1 MVICLSAVNNT
12 PSSCC
17 RHQMVMSFSWSYD
30 QNDHISSCSFIM
42 WILKTLLVIIVIPHV
57 WYLFVFQEA
66 PTGNSTL
73 FRTLETGLLE
83 STQLEVEN
91 YHLRLHL
98 SESTIHSHSEGAIE
112 VSVQWLLWFKLF
124 STFYTYA
131 KKTIQKNSCQDQRVG
146 AGVEGAIEVSVH
158 KLLPY
163 KMFSTFS
170 TFAILRPTKTDSKL
184 TLNIRTTS
192 SHPNQHRKGSWAPAL
207 RAPPRWACTNCFL
220 PKDFPHS

>member
-1 MVICLSAVNNT
+1 MGSVLWCDFARLCGQLDKIHAPGIN
-12 PSSCC
+12 P
-17 RHQMVMSFSWSYD
+17 VMSFTWSHD

-42 WILKTLLVIIVIPHV
+42 WILKTLLVIIVVPHV

-158 KLLPY
+158 KLLP
-163 KMFSTFS
+163 
-170 TFAILRPTKTDSKL
+170 
-184 TLNIRTTS
+184 
-192 SHPNQHRKGSWAPAL
+192 
-207 RAPPRWACTNCFL
+207 
-220 PKDFPHS
+220 

>member
-1 MVICLSAVNNT
+1 
-12 PSSCC
+12 
-17 RHQMVMSFSWSYD
+17 
-30 QNDHISSCSFIM
+30 M
-42 WILKTLLVIIVIPHV
+42 WILKTLLVIIVVPHV

-98 SESTIHSHSEGAIE
+98 SESTIHSHSQGAIE

-158 KLLPY
+158 KNAFIPNV
-163 KMFSTFS
+163 FHIFH
-170 TFAILRPTKTDSKL
+170 ICNIKTGSKL

-207 RAPPRWACTNCFL
+207 RAPPRWACTNCFPL
-220 PKDFPHS
+220 KDFPHSYEVLKSIKL